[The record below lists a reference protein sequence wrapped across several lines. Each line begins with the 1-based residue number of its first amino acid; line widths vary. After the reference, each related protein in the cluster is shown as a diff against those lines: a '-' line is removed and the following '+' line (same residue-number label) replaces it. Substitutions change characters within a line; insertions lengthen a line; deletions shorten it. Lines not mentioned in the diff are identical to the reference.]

1 MKVPKVEDYMGSLI
15 GKQVLKKAAGDGY
28 EFEIIYEA
36 LLNSDENNPL
46 GNIISG
52 NTNNSSEDNTDNS
65 NLVTKSS
72 NGLRLD
78 NIPLTLRSKPIVT
91 GEVYLKEAI
100 ISDNSSISNREAI
113 DYSNADKNLSISGE
127 NSEEIQAAVQKYAD
141 KYGVDRNLVL
151 AIIKQES
158 NFNPN
163 AESTAGAKGLMQLM
177 DFNSEAYGLTNPFD
191 INQNIEAGV
200 KHIKTYLDNY
210 NGNLEMALMAYNGGP
225 GTMKNRG
232 VSSAKDLYKMP
243 KETQNYVPSVLAYY
257 DGYKNA

>member
-1 MKVPKVEDYMGSLI
+1 MKIPKVEDYMGSLI

-36 LLNSDENNPL
+36 LLNSNEDNPL
-46 GNIISG
+46 GNIING
-52 NTNNSSEDNTDNS
+52 NINNSSEENTDNS
-65 NLVTKSS
+65 NIVTKSS

-78 NIPLTLRSKPIVT
+78 DIPLTLRSKPIVT
-91 GEVYLKEAI
+91 GEAYLKEAS
-100 ISDNSSISNREAI
+100 ISDNSAISNSEAI
-113 DYSNADKNLSISGE
+113 DYSNIDKNLSISGE
-127 NSEEIQAAVQKYAD
+127 NSEEIQTAVQKYAD
-141 KYGVDRNLVL
+141 KYGVDKNLVL

-177 DFNSEAYGLTNPFD
+177 DFNSQSYGLTNPYD

-232 VSSAKDLYKMP
+232 VLSAKDLYKMP

-257 DGYKNA
+257 NGYKNA

>member
-1 MKVPKVEDYMGSLI
+1 MNIPKVEDYMGSLI
-15 GKQVLKKAAGDGY
+15 GKQVLKQVAGDGY

-36 LLNSDENNPL
+36 LLNDEENNPL

-52 NTNNSSEDNTDNS
+52 NANNSSEENEDTS

-78 NIPLTLRSKPIVT
+78 DIPLSLRTTPIVT
-91 GEVYLKEAI
+91 GEVYLKEEN
-100 ISDNSSISNREAI
+100 ISDTSNVGEI
-113 DYSNADKNLSISGE
+113 DYSNVEKNASISGGS
-127 NSEEIQAAVQKYAD
+127 SEEIQAAVEKYAD
-141 KYGVDRNLVL
+141 KYGVDKNLIL

-177 DFNSEAYGLTNPFD
+177 DFNSEAYGLTNPYD

-200 KHIKTYLDNY
+200 KHIKTYLNNY
-210 NGNLEMALMAYNGGP
+210 NGDLEMALMAYNGGP
-225 GTMKNRG
+225 GTMQSRG
-232 VSSAKDLYKMP
+232 VSSSKDLYKMP

-257 DGYKNA
+257 NSYKNA